1 MRARARAI
9 YRSSHARVKMLITV
23 SALAVGGFAGTAGAA
38 PAPKL
43 DFTPAQMQLAYE
55 VAPDAGLAAFYG
67 SRDLRPIFTDP
78 SDGSRYRRALIDAVD
93 QAPRHGLPPARYH
106 ADRLSAADAQPTGD
120 QDELLFAQSLS
131 AWAHDLG
138 GGLITPSK
146 VDPMIKREVH
156 RRPLSDVLADFAASA
171 DPAGVLAA
179 LAPKDPRYAQ
189 LMAAL
194 AQSGGGAAPSAGP
207 KVPAVRFRP
216 GDRGPS
222 VSALRERLVN
232 AGFQAGSGSAYD
244 DSLMSAVAEYQA
256 RAGLDVDGIAGGR
269 TIQHLNG
276 GANTAQARAIMMSL
290 ERMRWLAGHDLN
302 TRMVWVNLP
311 SYTAQIMDGGAEV
324 FSTKVVV
331 GKATDDF
338 ATPEFSDQMEY
349 LVVNPRWNV
358 PRSITIKE
366 YLPRLKANP
375 NAVSFLDVVDGR
387 GRVIPRSQIDFSKYT
402 AANFPYR
409 MQQKPS
415 DDNALG
421 VVKFIFPNPWNIY
434 LHDTP
439 SKGLFNESRR
449 AYSHG
454 CIRIGRPID
463 LAHELLRP
471 QTSDPD
477 AMFSRA
483 LKSGKETWLHL
494 EPEIPVHLVYFTLLP
509 DADGKMRSYADIY
522 GRDTRLWAAMA
533 KAGLAS
539 PAAGE

>member
-1 MRARARAI
+1 MRAKARAV
-9 YRSSHARVKMLITV
+9 YGSSHARVKLRMAV
-23 SALAVGGFAGTAGAA
+23 SAMALGLFVGAAQAA

-43 DFTPAQMQLAYE
+43 DFTAEQMDLAYA
-55 VAPDAGLAAFYG
+55 VAPDAGLSAFYG
-67 SRDLRPIFTDP
+67 SRELRPIFTDAT
-78 SDGSRYRRALIDAVD
+78 DGPRFRRALIDAVD
-93 QAPRHGLPPARYH
+93 QAPRHGLPPARYY
-106 ADRLSAADAQPTGD
+106 ADRLSAADATPTGD
-120 QDELLFAQSLS
+120 QDELLFARSLS

-138 GGLITPSK
+138 GGLITPST

-156 RRPLSDVLADFAASA
+156 RRPLSDVLTEFAASA
-171 DPAGVLAA
+171 DPAGVLAGLAPQDTRYTQLMDA
-179 LAPKDPRYAQ
+179 LASA
-189 LMAAL
+189 
-194 AQSGGGAAPSAGP
+194 SGGATPSGGP
-207 KVPAVRFRP
+207 KVPSVRFRP
-216 GDRGPS
+216 GDDGPA

-232 AGFQAGSGSAYD
+232 AGFQAGSGSVYD
-244 DSLMSAVAEYQA
+244 DRLTSAVAEYQS
-256 RAGLDVDGIAGGR
+256 RAGLDVDGIAGAR

-276 GANTAQARAIMMSL
+276 GANTAQSRAIMMSL

-358 PRSITIKE
+358 PRSITVRE
-366 YLPRLKANP
+366 YLPRLKANR

-387 GRVIPRSQIDFSKYT
+387 GRVVPRSQIDFSKYT

-421 VVKFIFPNPWNIY
+421 AVKFIFPNPWNIY

-454 CIRIGRPID
+454 CIRIGRPVD

-471 QTSDPD
+471 QTNDPD

-509 DADGKMRSYADIY
+509 DADGKMRNYADVY
-522 GRDTRLWAAMA
+522 GRDGKLWAAMA